1 VTDPGRRWI
10 GDGGGGGED
19 RGWQLW
25 RTTDHGRG
33 WTAAAAA
40 AAADREKDKRVAN
53 SRLGSGRKKQERGAA
68 EQRTKHRSSDIPMLK
83 KCSNDHD
90 FFSESVTNFISFQ
103 TSIKSLK
110 TEFEVK
116 KYS

>member
-1 VTDPGRRWI
+1 MAALENDGSRTRV
-10 GDGGGGGED
+10 DGGGGGSRKGQTSRD
-19 RGWQLW
+19 LG
-25 RTTDHGRG
+25 
-33 WTAAAAA
+33 
-40 AAADREKDKRVAN
+40 ADE
-53 SRLGSGRKKQERGAA
+53 KKQERGAA